1 MKTEKDLIRQEIE
14 QIAPG
19 LTEKLSQWKATPPP
33 LGHEAEFEEKI
44 MTGIARQRQQQG
56 GIGHRLIINMKRNWQ
71 PMVRVAAIAGL
82 VISAYWI
89 SRNYNPTYDEN
100 FLADLKL
107 EEMETYID
115 DHLYAFDD
123 NLILRSI
130 PEESINKLR
139 SPYVFDEAVQEY
151 LDEELIDLLE
161 AEEIY

>member
-1 MKTEKDLIRQEIE
+1 MTR
-14 QIAPG
+14 IA
-19 LTEKLSQWKATPPP
+19 L
-33 LGHEAEFEEKI
+33 
-44 MTGIARQRQQQG
+44 QRQQKGAMGQ
-56 GIGHRLIINMKRNWQ
+56 RLIINMKRNWQ
-71 PMVRVAAIAGL
+71 PMMRVAAIAGL

-100 FLADLKL
+100 FLADLNL

-130 PEESINKLR
+130 PEESIDDLS
-139 SPYVFDEAVQEY
+139 SPIMNDEAIQEY

>member
-1 MKTEKDLIRQEIE
+1 MKTEKELIHQEIE

-19 LTEKLSQWKATPPP
+19 LTDKLSQWKATPLPT
-33 LGHEAEFEEKI
+33 GHEVDFEEKI
-44 MTGIARQRQQQG
+44 MSRIVQQRQQKG
-56 GIGHRLIINMKRNWQ
+56 GMGLRLIVSMKRNWQ
-71 PMVRVAAIAGL
+71 PMMRVAAIAGL

-130 PEESINKLR
+130 PEESINELR

-151 LDEELIDLLE
+151 LDEDLIDLLE
-161 AEEIY
+161 VEDIY

>member
-1 MKTEKDLIRQEIE
+1 MKTEKDLIHQEIE

-19 LTEKLSQWKATPPP
+19 LTEKLSKWKATTPPM
-33 LGHEAEFEEKI
+33 GHEADFEEKL
-44 MTGIARQRQQQG
+44 MTKIAHQRQQKG

-71 PMVRVAAIAGL
+71 PMMRVAAIAGL
-82 VISAYWI
+82 VVSAYWI

-130 PEESINKLR
+130 PDESIDDLS
-139 SPYVFDEAVQEY
+139 SPLMNDEAIQEY
-151 LDEELIDLLE
+151 LDQDLIDLLE
-161 AEEIY
+161 AEDIY